1 MYDVCVK
8 YLCGMNIGL
17 IDVDRTAFPN
27 LALGKIAAWHKSQ
40 GDSVEWADPMFG
52 VYDKVY
58 ASKVFAFTPDFT
70 DYYDC
75 LIERGGTGYNIHS
88 QLPDYIDR
96 LQPDYSIYPQVDDK
110 TAYGFLTRGCPNK
123 CKFCIVPQKEG
134 NVHPYMDIEEIA
146 MGGARPNVVLMDN
159 NALACDYGIEQLVKI
174 ADKGYRI
181 DLNQGNSARCVTQ
194 DVAELFAR
202 INWINGIIRFA
213 ADTHR
218 QIAECEEAMSKIDSE
233 REKLGKKPAH
243 YIIYTMIG
251 DDMVEDYERLSHFRT
266 FPRVRI
272 HAQPYRDF
280 NDPHQII
287 PQWQRDMARWS
298 MRREL
303 WTTCDFK
310 DFSPRKGFV
319 CNEYFK

>member
-1 MYDVCVK
+1 MR
-8 YLCGMNIGL
+8 IGL
-17 IDVDRTAFPN
+17 VDVDNTRYPN
-27 LALGKIAAWHKSQ
+27 LALGKIAAYHKLQ

-52 VYDKVY
+52 NYDKVFM
-58 ASKVFAFTPDFT
+58 SKVFVFSPDVA
-70 DYYDC
+70 DVYDC
-75 LIERGGTGYNIHS
+75 EIIRGGTGYS
-88 QLPDYIDR
+88 LTKELPAEIDR
-96 LQPDYSIYPQVDDK
+96 MQPDYTIYPNVDNK

-134 NVHPYMDIEEIA
+134 NVHPYMDIEEIT
-146 MGGARPNVVLMDN
+146 MGGVRTNVILMDN
-159 NALACDYGIEQLVKI
+159 NVLACDYGIEQLEKI
-174 ADKGYRI
+174 AVKGYRI
-181 DLNQGNSARCVTQ
+181 DLNQGNSARCVTT
-194 DVAELFAR
+194 DVAKLFAR
-202 INWINGIIRFA
+202 IKWVNGTIRFA

-218 QIAECEEAMSKIDSE
+218 QIAECEEAMRKIDSE
-233 REKLGKKPAH
+233 REKIGLNPAH

-251 DDMVEDYERLSHFRT
+251 DDINEDYDRLSHFRT

-280 NDPHQII
+280 NNPKQVI

-310 DFSPRKGFV
+310 EFSPRK
-319 CNEYFK
+319 NFKCSEWFNPSMEDK